1 MLSNRD
7 LDALQGA
14 ETEAALFQ
22 SLRRLA
28 LSLGFDHFMYA
39 AKVKQGGNVFKP
51 ALSGYPPAWLERY
64 RIRNFAKIDPVLRHC
79 ETHLTPLVWRPELFA
94 SAAQQRFAEEAR
106 QFGLKSGVSFPVHGS
121 QGEGA
126 LLSLSL
132 DSDAPWVQRHIAKRM
147 AAGHLLA
154 CFAHEAMMRLAA
166 VPAAGSMESLT
177 EREKECLYWVG
188 AGKDTGEIAQILHV
202 SKHTVI
208 YHIRNILHKFGVRNR
223 YQAVLRAAALGVIQR

>member
-1 MLSNRD
+1 MLSDRD
-7 LDALQGA
+7 LNVLQRA

-39 AKVKQGGNVFKP
+39 AKVKLGGNVFEP
-51 ALSGYPPAWLERY
+51 TLSGYPPAWLERY
-64 RIRNFAKIDPVLRHC
+64 RSRNFAKIDPVLRHC
-79 ETHLTPLVWRPELFA
+79 ETRLTPLVWRPEIFS
-94 SAAQQRFAEEAR
+94 SAAQQRFFEEAR

-121 QGEGA
+121 QGEVA

-147 AAGHLLA
+147 ASGHLLA
-154 CFAHEAMMRLAA
+154 CFAHEAMMRLVVAPA
-166 VPAAGSMESLT
+166 VNSVAPLT

-188 AGKDTGEIAQILHV
+188 AGKNTAEIAQVLHV
-202 SKHTVI
+202 SEHTVV
-208 YHIRNILHKFGVRNR
+208 YHIRNTLHKFGVRSR
-223 YQAVLRAAALGVIQR
+223 LQAVLRAAALGVI